1 MNIQQHNLNGL
12 QIITADIK
20 DSASTTI
27 EVLVK
32 AWSVMED
39 AKSNWL
45 SHFLE
50 HMFFKWWKRYPT
62 PKSVAQALDTL
73 GADYNAFTGDE
84 YAGYY
89 IKVAPVFVEKAID
102 VLSDMLVNT
111 QFPVAELEREKWV
124 IVQEI
129 MMYEDMP
136 NRLVWDKWK
145 HWYYG
150 DNAFGRP
157 ILGPVENVQWFTQD
171 DLFAHKQNLYTKDNL
186 IIVVAGAID
195 DQEALLDQIT
205 TKFADLPSAS
215 TVSHPTFIQHLPTT
229 HEEFLQKDTQQ
240 HHVIIWCPWVNM
252 FDDRRYAYRMLSTIL
267 WGTMSSRLFQNIRE
281 QQGLCYYIGASHSTS
296 LVDGTTMIYAGM
308 EKERR
313 KDGLSALYDELEAM
327 RSNWITDEEFEQA
340 RSNIQWSTTMGLETS
355 DDVAGFVGRQALLR
369 WDIVSLDSILTKY
382 MDVTKKEINDA
393 AQSLQR
399 EKMYA
404 YWIQ

>member
-1 MNIQQHNLNGL
+1 MNIQTHILDGL
-12 QIITADIK
+12 QVITADIK

-39 AKSNWL
+39 AQSNGL

-50 HMFFKWWKRYPT
+50 HMFFKWWTRYPT

-73 GADYNAFTGDE
+73 GADYNAFTADE

-111 QFPVAELEREKWV
+111 QFPIEELEREKGV
-124 IVQEI
+124 IIQEI

-145 HWYYG
+145 HRYYG

-157 ILGPVENVQWFTQD
+157 ILGPVENIQRFTQD
-171 DLFAHKQNLYTKDNL
+171 DLFAHKDNLYTKDNL
-186 IIVVAGAID
+186 VIVVAWAIE
-195 DQEALLDQIT
+195 DQQALLDQIT
-205 TKFADLPSAS
+205 SQFASLPEKC
-215 TVSHPTFIQHLPTT
+215 TVSYPSFISHLPTT
-229 HEEFLQKDTQQ
+229 HEAFLEKDTQQ
-240 HHVIIWCPWVNM
+240 HHLIIWCPWVDM

-267 WGTMSSRLFQNIRE
+267 WWTMSSRLFQNIRE
-281 QQGLCYYIGASHSTS
+281 QQWLCYYIWASHSTS

-308 EKERR
+308 EKGRR
-313 KDGLSALYDELEAM
+313 EDGLSALYDELEMM
-327 RSNWITDEEFEQA
+327 RSHWITDEEFDQA
-340 RSNIQWSTTMGLETS
+340 RSNIQWSTIMGLETS

-369 WDIVSLDSILTKY
+369 GKIVTLESILTKY
-382 MDVTKKEINDA
+382 MSVTKDQINEA
-393 AQSLQR
+393 ALSLQR